1 MKNEISLS
9 KFLSRYCY
17 LTGEK
22 LCKVTH
28 EEVKQL
34 FPQFKRSSFKEINE
48 HPELLMTGKVI
59 LVNDGR
65 KTIPYYSQIVEN
77 EYDNYQVLEREE
89 APKIKIDDERHDY
102 SSMSL
107 YELRLLLRK
116 KFNSVRNQ
124 NCARREIKKRGIVLS
139 KKYNRCEMKR
149 KME

>member
-1 MKNEISLS
+1 
-9 KFLSRYCY
+9 
-17 LTGEK
+17 
-22 LCKVTH
+22 
-28 EEVKQL
+28 
-34 FPQFKRSSFKEINE
+34 
-48 HPELLMTGKVI
+48 MTGKVI